1 MSLSLVVATMT
12 ACSNDP
18 NPFLGL
24 YHGSYATEK
33 NNEPRLEIDLRVAQ
47 VNDSTFD
54 AQMAVHHY
62 FKKNLLFTD
71 LTSDFKIAF
80 SEEQDTMN
88 LSFTLPADTV
98 DVEWAIKE
106 PRTFDLVFVINP
118 QTNNLELVKST
129 DENILPDYFITL
141 NRALNATDSANVC
154 VERRRPKQVFRN
166 FNIYN
171 GPIKSIENHK
181 YGGVYTYE
189 KEGFRKGYN
198 NNRDNISFSY
208 ARSEENGMI
217 KEKEYGQNYEKAR
230 WYDKDNLIRK
240 IEYVYGGRTEIFHY
254 DIYGRIAKIVYKGS
268 NNSVS
273 TFYYTKEGF
282 NNKISTKGSNN
293 WETLYKSEKFDEYGN
308 PLKITTTHAGG
319 YKEESDMSYTYYE

>member
-1 MSLSLVVATMT
+1 MIKSIFTTLSLAIVMVAMT
-12 ACSNDP
+12 SCGESK

-24 YHGSYATEK
+24 YHSDYTPESSDAQ
-33 NNEPRLEIDLRVAQ
+33 RLELDMRIAQ
-47 VNDSTFD
+47 VNDSTYD
-54 AQMAVHHY
+54 AQLAVRHF
-62 FKKNLLFTD
+62 FKKSLLFTD
-71 LTSDFKIAF
+71 LTSDFKIDF
-80 SEEQDTMN
+80 SEDMDTMK
-88 LSFTLPADTV
+88 LLFTLPADTV

-208 ARSEENGMI
+208 APTRGV
-217 KEKEYGQNYEKAR
+217 GQLA
-230 WYDKDNLIRK
+230 
-240 IEYVYGGRTEIFHY
+240 T
-254 DIYGRIAKIVYKGS
+254 
-268 NNSVS
+268 
-273 TFYYTKEGF
+273 
-282 NNKISTKGSNN
+282 
-293 WETLYKSEKFDEYGN
+293 
-308 PLKITTTHAGG
+308 
-319 YKEESDMSYTYYE
+319 

>member
-24 YHGSYATEK
+24 YHGSYATEN

-171 GPIKSIENHK
+171 L
-181 YGGVYTYE
+181 
-189 KEGFRKGYN
+189 R
-198 NNRDNISFSY
+198 
-208 ARSEENGMI
+208 ARSIN
-217 KEKEYGQNYEKAR
+217 Q
-230 WYDKDNLIRK
+230 YDND
-240 IEYVYGGRTEIFHY
+240 
-254 DIYGRIAKIVYKGS
+254 
-268 NNSVS
+268 
-273 TFYYTKEGF
+273 
-282 NNKISTKGSNN
+282 
-293 WETLYKSEKFDEYGN
+293 
-308 PLKITTTHAGG
+308 
-319 YKEESDMSYTYYE
+319 